1 MKSKLT
7 LMSLV
12 ALFAF
17 ILGAGFNNIAMS
29 DVPAQAPS
37 GIKIAVVDV
46 NKVVSDSKE
55 VKALKAQQDKKKD
68 ELVKWLETVKTDIN
82 KQSTDENK
90 VKLAKKYDSELAK
103 KQEANRKDYTAKL
116 QKIDKNISNIINQ
129 TAKAQGYTIVFSKS
143 SVLYGGDDIT
153 SVISKAVK

>member
-7 LMSLV
+7 LTSLV
-12 ALFAF
+12 ALIAF
-17 ILGAGFNNIAMS
+17 ISGAGFNNIAMS
-29 DVPAQAPS
+29 NTPAAQPS
-37 GIKIAVVDV
+37 PVKIAVVDV

-82 KQSTDENK
+82 KQSSNENK

-103 KQEANRKDYTAKL
+103 KQHANRKHYTKKL
-116 QKIDKNISNIINQ
+116 QTIDKNISAIINQ
-129 TAKAQGYTIVFSKS
+129 TAKAQGYTIVFAKS

-153 SVISKAVK
+153 GVISKAVK